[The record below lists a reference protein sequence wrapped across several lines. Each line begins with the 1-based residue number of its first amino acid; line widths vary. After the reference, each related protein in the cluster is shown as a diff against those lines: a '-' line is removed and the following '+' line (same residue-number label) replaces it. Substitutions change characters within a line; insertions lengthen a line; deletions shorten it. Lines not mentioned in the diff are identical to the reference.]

1 MQVSVRPLL
10 TLNLLSIELQR
21 HPEAEQNVYPNV
33 PSCFNTILLSQFQLD
48 VSCGVIDSTLADC
61 TPGPYVL
68 KPIWVLVD
76 LYEPRNINTR
86 RLRASSTEH
95 SGVHAECTVLMH
107 PTPLQR
113 TGKRAGRVG
122 FVGVTLRST
131 GLCLYT
137 EVRRCITSYRQD
149 QSRTGVSEYGLAISY
164 DPLLGLRYS
173 TATSN
178 QASY

>member
-95 SGVHAECTVLMH
+95 SGVHAECTV
-107 PTPLQR
+107 PTP
-113 TGKRAGRVG
+113 TC
-122 FVGVTLRST
+122 TL
-131 GLCLYT
+131 L
-137 EVRRCITSYRQD
+137 RCSERE
-149 QSRTGVSEYGLAISY
+149 SEPGELALLVSL
-164 DPLLGLRYS
+164 
-173 TATSN
+173 
-178 QASY
+178 

>member
-95 SGVHAECTVLMH
+95 SGVHAECTVLT
-107 PTPLQR
+107 PTC
-113 TGKRAGRVG
+113 
-122 FVGVTLRST
+122 TL
-131 GLCLYT
+131 L
-137 EVRRCITSYRQD
+137 RCSERE
-149 QSRTGVSEYGLAISY
+149 SEPGELALLVSL
-164 DPLLGLRYS
+164 
-173 TATSN
+173 
-178 QASY
+178 